1 MKPLPCND
9 DLLAVAPHV
18 IWFEP
23 PERALADPIRFLAY
37 LMTYGTIEDVAVVRR
52 YLSRDDFREALEQ
65 APPGIIDP
73 RSWAYWN
80 TMTGRDPIPP
90 LPRRHIPDSQSRRR
104 RQPETGSR

>member
-9 DLLAVAPHV
+9 DLLEVAPNV

-52 YLSRDDFREALEQ
+52 YLSLDDFREALEQ
-65 APPGIIDP
+65 APPGIIDA

-80 TMTGRDPIPP
+80 IMTGRYPVPP
-90 LPRRHIPDSQSRRR
+90 LPQRRIPDSR
-104 RQPETGSR
+104 